1 MLTKLRQGG
10 FYGTGKTG
18 IYHSADRREKL
29 QLAGVR
35 EISEFDDE
43 QILADSD
50 LGMVEVKG
58 RGLKVTELDMEA
70 KLLTVEGQINSFVFN
85 DRQAKDKN
93 RRLLKKLIG

>member
-1 MLTKLRQGG
+1 MEREKREYTTQLIG
-10 FYGTGKTG
+10 
-18 IYHSADRREKL
+18 REKL